1 MKRNKAKLI
10 FIYAFLGIVLVAS
23 IAVAGYFF
31 YVNMQ
36 IDDIINSAQYI
47 DMAIEFDSEAVKI
60 SEQKELFSSLFLKS
74 LIVSGS
80 ILLFIVFIVVIN
92 IIIAKKKNKKANS
105 VSDDTSNGINDVAN
119 ISDIKE
125 PEVPTVEEI
134 HTENVTEE
142 KSESIPEKSQ
152 MNHMFGIQIDGD
164 LVNCEKTETQNE
176 KKVEPVSIETK
187 FKPIYCTKC
196 GKKFENK
203 KNFCDACGAKLI

>member
-125 PEVPTVEEI
+125 PKVPNVEEI

-142 KSESIPEKSQ
+142 KSESIHEKSQ

-176 KKVEPVSIETK
+176 KKAEPVSTETK

-203 KNFCDACGAKLI
+203 KNFCDACGAKLT